1 MNESVLRAFSY
12 NGALDAGMEPGSY
25 VWESVPVG
33 DWAARLDFKIWS
45 NTTSSGHLVCYFTSL
60 DDGQRY
66 RLSAFRPKNGSRRY
80 TPKDGG
86 IDFSVREL
94 DGREFLLNV
103 GTTRKGTP
111 AWLGAEFFDTGAAEL
126 ANES

>member
-12 NGALDAGMEPGSY
+12 NGALDAGMDPGSY
-25 VWESVPVG
+25 AWQSVPVG
-33 DWAARLDFKIWS
+33 DWAARLDFKVWS

-86 IDFSVREL
+86 IDFSEAGL
-94 DGREFLLNV
+94 DGQVFLLNV
-103 GTTRKGTP
+103 GKTRNGTS
-111 AWLGAEFFDTGAAEL
+111 AWLGAEFLERD
-126 ANES
+126 N